1 MYEITVLDLA
11 KHITFIK
18 RYDSLYKLENFK
30 KKCKFSKKVRITSIV
45 KIN

>member
-1 MYEITVLDLA
+1 MYEVTVRDLE

-18 RYDSLYKLENFK
+18 YYDSLYKLENFK
-30 KKCKFSKKVRITSIV
+30 KKCKFSKKVKITSIV